1 MLKAAYDLKSRGASR
16 IFGIASFAQFTE
28 GLSGF
33 NAAYSEG
40 VISNIIATNLIYRSD
55 ELQQA
60 PWFIEANMAR
70 YVSLLI
76 DAVNHDASLSKLI
89 SPTTKINKLLEFY
102 KNRPNN

>member
-1 MLKAAYDLKSRGASR
+1 
-16 IFGIASFAQFTE
+16 
-28 GLSGF
+28 
-33 NAAYSEG
+33 
-40 VISNIIATNLIYRSD
+40 
-55 ELQQA
+55 
-60 PWFIEANMAR
+60 MAR